1 MGRLVVAGLVGL
13 AAAGAAQAQ
22 DRVAVQRPGASYPPP
37 PTVIA
42 APPPPSRPSAPA
54 RPTWGSKID
63 GRWWG
68 GLNAPGG
75 YAAYRRPVRGY
86 VLPAYWN
93 APRFYVDDWAAY
105 ALPQPPVGYR
115 WVRYYDD
122 AVLIDGRGAVY
133 DSEAGVDWDRIE
145 RAPAYAAAPTP
156 PPPPPYVA
164 PPRRDTGL
172 GGAAIGA
179 VAGGALGA
187 AVAGRGDRL
196 GGALIGGG
204 VGAVTGYAI
213 DRAEDR
219 GRVPPPPP
227 PGYGAG
233 YPPPP
238 GYYDPAY
245 GYGYPPP
252 PTVQT
257 YTIPAGA
264 TQTVCGGPGVTTVT
278 VTTQPATTTEYV
290 DEVVTYT
297 RPAARPVYRTKL
309 VRRGKTLRR

>member
-1 MGRLVVAGLVGL
+1 MGRLMIAGLVGL
-13 AAAGAAQAQ
+13 AAAAGAHAQ
-22 DRVAVQRPGASYPPP
+22 DRVAVQRPGAGYPPP
-37 PTVIA
+37 PASIA
-42 APPPPSRPSAPA
+42 PTPPPAVRPAG
-54 RPTWGSKID
+54 RWGSKTD

-68 GLNAPGG
+68 GVNAPGG

-93 APRFYVDDWAAY
+93 TPRFHVDDWRAF

-133 DSEAGVDWDRIE
+133 DTEFGVDWDRLD
-145 RAPAYAAAPTP
+145 RPPAHASAPLP
-156 PPPPPYVA
+156 PPPPVVA
-164 PPRRDTGL
+164 PARRDTGL

-204 VGAVTGYAI
+204 VGAATGYAI

-238 GYYDPAY
+238 PGYAY
-245 GYGYPPP
+245 APPP
-252 PTVQT
+252 AVQT
-257 YTIPAGA
+257 YTVPAGG
-264 TQTVCGGPGVTTVT
+264 TQTVFVGPGVTTVT
-278 VTTQPATTTEYV
+278 VTTQPAAASTTTTEYV

-297 RPAARPVYRTKL
+297 RPARPVYRTKL
-309 VRRGKTLRR
+309 VRRGKLTRR